1 MINQGAVT
9 KVVRDGMLDITT
21 GKRLGKKKTITENLS
36 NVKKPKTRWQKIMDW
51 LNTPIGGQLLA
62 QYYWPVGGNYEQDS
76 TKTIF

>member
-36 NVKKPKTRWQKIMDW
+36 NVKKPKTRWQRIKDW
-51 LNTPIGGQLLA
+51 LNTP
-62 QYYWPVGGNYEQDS
+62 VGKQN
-76 TKTIF
+76 

>member
-36 NVKKPKTRWQKIMDW
+36 KVKKPKTRWQKIREW
-51 LNTPIGGQLLA
+51 LNTPIGG
-62 QYYWPVGGNYEQDS
+62 NN
-76 TKTIF
+76 

>member
-36 NVKKPKTRWQKIMDW
+36 NVKKPKTRWQKIREW
-51 LNTPIGGQLLA
+51 VNTPIGG
-62 QYYWPVGGNYEQDS
+62 NN
-76 TKTIF
+76 